1 MIHVVTWLIE
11 NAIAIVLSSNNEVI
25 DLTTC
30 VPTWRSL
37 CSLTY
42 SWAADLFISI
52 PSSWMMIPPRH
63 WIVYPPGINRGV
75 EHCSNNPKR
84 RTSPMPWQW
93 YLGQSHPSDSAVPTR
108 SAGLR
113 DPRPSASRILR
124 EEDNHPQ
131 MGQFIPCE
139 TPKIESLPSNRKA
152 INFINSI
159 TQRDFS

>member
-93 YLGQSHPSDSAVPTR
+93 YLGRSHPRSGAVFF
-108 SAGLR
+108 S
-113 DPRPSASRILR
+113 RPLHENMKMMGTKNYSWNILPHNTIWMC
-124 EEDNHPQ
+124 D
-131 MGQFIPCE
+131 I
-139 TPKIESLPSNRKA
+139 
-152 INFINSI
+152 SI
-159 TQRDFS
+159 HMIICIYPYSYT